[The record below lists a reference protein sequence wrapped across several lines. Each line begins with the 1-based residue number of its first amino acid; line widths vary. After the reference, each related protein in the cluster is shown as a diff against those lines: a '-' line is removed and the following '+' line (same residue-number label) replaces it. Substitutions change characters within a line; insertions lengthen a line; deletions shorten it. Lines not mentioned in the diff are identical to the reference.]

1 MTTKITWLLVNRDRQ
16 WAAHM
21 IWPGDDEA
29 RMRAKHAA
37 DLPPNRVSVFRA
49 VFSSEAQIKE
59 ALERQ
64 LAILNSQVPDG
75 Y

>member
-21 IWPGDDEA
+21 I
-29 RMRAKHAA
+29 
-37 DLPPNRVSVFRA
+37 LPPNRVSVFRA